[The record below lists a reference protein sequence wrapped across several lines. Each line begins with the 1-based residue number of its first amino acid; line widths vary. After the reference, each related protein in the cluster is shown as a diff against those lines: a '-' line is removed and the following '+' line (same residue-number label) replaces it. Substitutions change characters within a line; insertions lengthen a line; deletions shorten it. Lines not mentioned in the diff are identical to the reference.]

1 MDKFMTKKLALTAVL
16 LGVALLTLTG
26 CFGKSSRRFIDGKA
40 AELSKVYPTEN
51 LEDLFEKFPDGF
63 QIISTESRQ
72 ETEDSPS
79 ISFEITLNGSPYNK
93 EITGEL
99 VKRSATTDSK
109 GHLHEEVLVQEKV
122 YYKNGSLHLSSNSD
136 EKIMNLKHS
145 KLLVQ
150 LFTISKEELKKLKVK
165 QKSYSSETGS
175 ATITYQ
181 LNNKMVEQYMG
192 LNGGNDLD
200 MSVNIFYET
209 IHKNDFG
216 YSLEFR
222 DKNDYYYS
230 YYSEV
235 ILEKKNEEE

>member
-1 MDKFMTKKLALTAVL
+1 MMKKLALTVVL
-16 LGVALLTLTG
+16 LGVALLILTG
-26 CFGKSSRRFIDGKA
+26 CFTKSSRRFIEGKA

-51 LEDLFEKFPDGF
+51 LEDLFEKFPEGF

-79 ISFEITLNGSPYNK
+79 ISFEITLNGNPNTK
-93 EITGEL
+93 EIAGEL
-99 VKRSATTDSK
+99 VKRRAMTDSN
-109 GHLHEEVLVQEKV
+109 GHLEEEVLFQKEV
-122 YYKNGSLHLSSNSD
+122 YYKGGNLHLVSNSD
-136 EKIMNLKHS
+136 EEIFNLKHS

-150 LFTISKEELKKLKVK
+150 LFTISNDELKKLKVK
-165 QKSYSSETGS
+165 QKSYSPETGS
-175 ATITYQ
+175 ATITYR
-181 LNNKMVEQYMG
+181 LKNKIINQYMG

-209 IHKNDFG
+209 IHNNDFG

-235 ILEKKNEEE
+235 ISEKKQGE

>member
-1 MDKFMTKKLALTAVL
+1 MTKKLALTAVL

-109 GHLHEEVLVQEKV
+109 GHLHEEVLVQE
-122 YYKNGSLHLSSNSD
+122 
-136 EKIMNLKHS
+136 
-145 KLLVQ
+145 
-150 LFTISKEELKKLKVK
+150 
-165 QKSYSSETGS
+165 
-175 ATITYQ
+175 
-181 LNNKMVEQYMG
+181 
-192 LNGGNDLD
+192 
-200 MSVNIFYET
+200 
-209 IHKNDFG
+209 
-216 YSLEFR
+216 
-222 DKNDYYYS
+222 
-230 YYSEV
+230 
-235 ILEKKNEEE
+235 

>member
-1 MDKFMTKKLALTAVL
+1 MMKKLALTVVL
-16 LGVALLTLTG
+16 LGMALLTLTG
-26 CFGKSSRRFIDGKA
+26 CFTKSSRQFIEGKA

-79 ISFEITLNGSPYNK
+79 ISFEITLNGNPNTK
-93 EITGEL
+93 EIAGEL
-99 VKRSATTDSK
+99 VKRKAMTDSN
-109 GHLHEEVLVQEKV
+109 GHLEEEVLFQKEV
-122 YYKNGSLHLSSNSD
+122 YYKGGNLHLVSNSD
-136 EKIMNLKHS
+136 EEISNLKHS

-150 LFTISKEELKKLKVK
+150 LFTISNDVLKRLEVR

-175 ATITYQ
+175 ATITYR
-181 LNNKMVEQYMG
+181 LKNEIINQYMG
-192 LNGGNDLD
+192 LNNDNDLD

-209 IHKNDFG
+209 IHNNDFA

-235 ILEKKNEEE
+235 VLENKK

>member
-1 MDKFMTKKLALTAVL
+1 MFKKLVVMMLVGGVGIMVL
-16 LGVALLTLTG
+16 AG
-26 CFGKSSRRFIDGKA
+26 CSLKSSRQFIEGKA

-51 LEDLFEKFPDGF
+51 LEDLFEKFPEGF

-99 VKRSATTDSK
+99 IKRSATTDSN
-109 GHLHEEVLVQEKV
+109 GHLKEEVLLQKKV
-122 YYKNGSLHLSSNSD
+122 YYKNGSLHLESNSD
-136 EKIMNLKHS
+136 EKITNLKHP

-165 QKSYSSETGS
+165 QKSYSPETGS

-200 MSVNIFYET
+200 MSVNVFYET

-235 ILEKKNEEE
+235 IIEKKNEEE